1 MKGFPA
7 NQTFRKKCKNAKIFG
22 RISQTFSRNFAKTKR
37 REKYAKMRNIW
48 CLLVVLKSIFIFYV
62 NPSIWLAEKSLW
74 VLYSQNLDFFDEFSL
89 KFCIF
94 LIHFFVKFS
103 GFFCIIYIFFRKTDW
118 RNLRKKAK
126 IFAFF
131 ASERNTKMKRNGREK
146 IFPFHWKPY
155 IRRIF
160 FKFKNLEVPVF
171 HCSIDVFKLR
181 KQNSQ

>member
-1 MKGFPA
+1 
-7 NQTFRKKCKNAKIFG
+7 
-22 RISQTFSRNFAKTKR
+22 
-37 REKYAKMRNIW
+37 MRNIW

-118 RNLRKKAK
+118 RNLRKKRKFSHFSQANEIRKWSEMVAK
-126 IFAFF
+126 RFFLFTGNRTFDAF
-131 ASERNTKMKRNGREK
+131 
-146 IFPFHWKPY
+146 
-155 IRRIF
+155 F

-171 HCSIDVFKLR
+171 HCSIDFFKLR
-181 KQNSQ
+181 QQNSQ